1 MTVAADTIA
10 AIATAVGG
18 GVGIVRISGPAA
30 EPIARALVPALPRA
44 APSHRMFLGVA
55 RDPQRGTVLDQV
67 LVVVM
72 RAPRSYTG
80 EDVAELHGHGG
91 AAALQALL
99 GAALAAGARLAT
111 PGEFTRR
118 ALLAG
123 KIDLTQA
130 EAVAELIAAADG
142 RALRAAQALRQGVL
156 GRRVDEAR
164 RLIVAE
170 LAAIEGALDFP
181 DEAAADVRDHGEDPG
196 AAARLRGLGEAL
208 AAAAASY
215 RRPLA
220 AVPELVLVGA
230 VNVGK
235 SSLLNALVG
244 RERALVDEQPGTT
257 RDVVEADAQLGE
269 ARVRLVD
276 TAGWRDDPGPLE
288 TRGQALA
295 GARLQQAAL
304 ALVVFDGARGWRALD
319 EQVRAA
325 LPPGLPHLLVEN
337 KSDLARA
344 GDAVPS
350 AVRVSARTG
359 AGLDQLRDRLVE
371 WLALED
377 EPALPIASLRQA
389 SALGEAG
396 HAIGRA
402 ASHLPAAGELAAVE
416 LRRALHQLGLV
427 TGETVDEEVLDAIFA
442 RFCIGK

>member
-18 GVGIVRISGPAA
+18 GVGVVRISGPAA
-30 EPIARALVPALPRA
+30 ETIARALVPTLPRA
-44 APSHRMFLGVA
+44 APSHRMFLGQA
-55 RDPQRGTVLDQV
+55 RDPQDGAVLDEV

-91 AAALQALL
+91 AAVLQALL
-99 GAALAAGARLAT
+99 GAAVAAGARLAT

-156 GRRVDEAR
+156 GRRVDQAR
-164 RLIVAE
+164 GE
-170 LAAIEGALDFP
+170 LVEELSAIEGALDFP
-181 DEAAADVRDHGEDPG
+181 DEAAADARDRDDDA
-196 AAARLRGLGEAL
+196 AAARLRAL
-208 AAAAASY
+208 SETLTAAAASY
-215 RRPLA
+215 RRPLS

-230 VNVGK
+230 AVGK
-235 SSLLNALVG
+235 SSLLNALAG
-244 RERALVDEQPGTT
+244 SERALVDEQPGTT
-257 RDVVEADAQLGE
+257 RDLVEAEAQLGE
-269 ARVRLVD
+269 ARARLVD
-276 TAGWRDDPGPLE
+276 TAGLRDDPGPLE
-288 TRGQALA
+288 ARGQALA
-295 GARLQQAAL
+295 DVRLRQATL
-304 ALVVFDGARGWRALD
+304 ALVVYDGARGWQALD

-325 LPPGLPHLLVEN
+325 LPAGLPYLVVEN
-337 KSDLARA
+337 KSDLGRT
-344 GDAVPS
+344 GDGIED

-359 AGLDQLRDRLVE
+359 AGLEVLRARLLE
-371 WLALED
+371 QLALAD

-389 SALGEAG
+389 SALAEAG
-396 HAIGRA
+396 QAIARA
-402 ASHLPAAGELAAVE
+402 ADQRPAAAELAAVE
-416 LRRALHQLGLV
+416 LRRALHHLGLI
-427 TGETVDEEVLDAIFA
+427 TGETVDDEVLDAIFA